1 MKNRYVAGCLAA
13 CLLGLAAA
21 SAGVAEPVETLRQA
35 RADQGPDIV
44 NGLRQSAKPK
54 KPPAKSGL
62 QLVSWPGPLGKMAG
76 YLTSDPGD
84 GNRHPAIVWVS
95 GGDTAIGDFW
105 SKQPIETDQSAAAF
119 REAGVVVF
127 YPAVRGLNG
136 NPGQIEGFY
145 GELDDLVAATQW
157 LKQQP
162 WVDPDKIYL
171 GGHSSG
177 GTMVLLAAEYAG
189 AWRAVFAFGP
199 VTDPRSY
206 GPRLWGALPF
216 DSSNQHATKVRA
228 PINWLSSITMPT
240 LIAEG
245 DRQGN
250 VGAIDQFRLTNR
262 NPLVHVSLAGGCSH
276 FSILRP
282 ASEKIAKAIKND
294 SVECLLNEGFAVKC
308 E

>member
-1 MKNRYVAGCLAA
+1 MKRCVSSFVAAILVALA
-13 CLLGLAAA
+13 LSSTAAA
-21 SAGVAEPVETLRQA
+21 QSEKTLREA
-35 RADQGPDIV
+35 RAGQGPEVI
-44 NGLRQSAKPK
+44 NNLRQSAKPR

-62 QLVSWPGPLGKMAG
+62 TLVSWPGPLGNMAG

-145 GELDDLVAATQW
+145 GELDDLIAATQW
-157 LKQQP
+157 LKQQS
-162 WVDPDKIYL
+162 WVDPDKVYL

-177 GTMVLLAAEYAG
+177 GTMVLLAAEYADE
-189 AWRAVFAFGP
+189 WKSVFAFGP
-199 VTDPRSY
+199 VADPRGY
-206 GPRLWGALPF
+206 GPFLWGALPF
-216 DSSNQHATKVRA
+216 DSSNQHATKLRA
-228 PINWLSSITMPT
+228 PLHWLSSIRMPT

-262 NPLVHVSLAGGCSH
+262 NPMVHIALAPGCTH

-282 ASEKIAKAIKND
+282 ASEKIAKAIKNN
-294 SVECLLNEGFAVKC
+294 SVEGLLDDGFAVKC
-308 E
+308 A